1 LPEEAAYLWRWF
13 VELHNTG
20 DFSPMQMQAYFQLRS
35 ITPQQFEVDALLEL
49 HNIKNTEAAS

>member
-1 LPEEAAYLWRWF
+1 
-13 VELHNTG
+13 
-20 DFSPMQMQAYFQLRS
+20 MQMQAYFQLRG